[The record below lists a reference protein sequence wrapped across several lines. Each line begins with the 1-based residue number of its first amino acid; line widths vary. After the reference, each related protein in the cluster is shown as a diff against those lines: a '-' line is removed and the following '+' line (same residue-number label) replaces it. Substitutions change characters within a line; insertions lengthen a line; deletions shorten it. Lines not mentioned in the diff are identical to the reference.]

1 VIGHDAIGGETHR
14 DFFEALCDDFFEDVE
29 VGKSAENILFAVG
42 AVQDMINNIARRLS
56 SCSRHSGVLSSRFIY
71 VNAKRIK

>member
-1 VIGHDAIGGETHR
+1 
-14 DFFEALCDDFFEDVE
+14 
-29 VGKSAENILFAVG
+29 
-42 AVQDMINNIARRLS
+42 MINNIARRLS